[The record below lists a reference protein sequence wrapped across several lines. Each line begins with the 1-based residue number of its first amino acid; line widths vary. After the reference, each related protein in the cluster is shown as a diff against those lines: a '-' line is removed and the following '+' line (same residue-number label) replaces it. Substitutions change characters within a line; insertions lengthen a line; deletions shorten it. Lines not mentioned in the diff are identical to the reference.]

1 MLSECITY
9 FITQRKKKS
18 YPFFLWTED
27 GTHEDVGNMS
37 QLTWRIFLQPGSR
50 DEDHSLSLGGS
61 RRRGYHTQLLRILL
75 V

>member
-1 MLSECITY
+1 MHHLVHYSE
-9 FITQRKKKS
+9 KEEKL
-18 YPFFLWTED
+18 PFALWTGD
-27 GTHEDVGNMS
+27 GTQEDVGNIN

>member
-1 MLSECITY
+1 MHHLFHYSE
-9 FITQRKKKS
+9 KEEKL
-18 YPFFLWTED
+18 PFFLWTGD
-27 GTHEDVGNMS
+27 GTHEDVGNIS